1 MLDRWTLANGGWYNY
16 CFGMLSRYGKKLYFN
31 DQHNLYSLDP
41 ASGDIEVVYTYTGE
55 DADKT
60 LYGSYC
66 TNGKAELLA
75 AAGPNSS
82 DARTLFTI
90 DLPKEKSDEIEA
102 LNGYTITNGDAYRRG
117 TKNIPVGCLTKSG
130 WRRDHRKR
138 CCRQHRGPGTKPPKR

>member
-55 DADKT
+55 DADKR
-60 LYGSYC
+60 C
-66 TNGKAELLA
+66 MA
-75 AAGPNSS
+75 AIAPTEKQNCWRRAGPNSS

-90 DLPKEKSDEIEA
+90 DLPKEN
-102 LNGYTITNGDAYRRG
+102 LMR
-117 TKNIPVGCLTKSG
+117 L
-130 WRRDHRKR
+130 KR
-138 CCRQHRGPGTKPPKR
+138 